1 MGKKVIP
8 TTKPGK
14 PIVSSAIVHLRG
26 TSGSGKT
33 TAMRALFKHL
43 RDFDPIEMN
52 DRMTK
57 NVAYR
62 GFIDIDEGC
71 SIPVYVLGDYNPER
85 SAGGCDTI
93 PTVQE
98 VIDLVEKYA
107 SRKNSLVVLEGLLL
121 AHSWGSLS
129 EYVHP
134 RWGER
139 YVNVFLDTPED
150 TCIERVTARRAG
162 KGNATEGDR
171 AAKIEKN
178 IRDDYYRVELCHK
191 RVLAR
196 GGVLIDLDHT
206 RAKTKF
212 PNIVMQTAGR
222 YCV

>member
-134 RWGER
+134 RWGKR
-139 YVNVFLDTPED
+139 YVNVFLDTPEE
-150 TCIERVTARRAG
+150 TCIERVTKRRAG

-191 RVLAR
+191 RVIDR
-196 GGVLIDLDHT
+196 GGVLIDLDHK